1 MDAKKDVWVLRNLL
15 NLTQSELAKELDVSY
30 ETINRWELGKNE
42 IEPYNLEKIYSFAF
56 RKKIYLNQIYEQLLK
71 EEESENSKV
80 LLHGCKRDFSLPADL
95 NHSRTNNDF
104 GVGFYLGE
112 NLKQAATYVSNSPSP
127 RVFVFKINP
136 EKLKAKR
143 FDVSKEWMLAIA
155 YYRGWIDKYKDH
167 GLIKNVIKNVESA
180 DVVITPIADNKMFD
194 LVSEFVRGEITDLQ
208 ATHALAATNLGM
220 QYVLR
225 TPRALENIIF
235 LDSLYISSIEK
246 ESLVNERLNM
256 NAVCQDKVKVAR
268 INYRG
273 KGQYI
278 DQLLA

>member
-1 MDAKKDVWVLRNLL
+1 
-15 NLTQSELAKELDVSY
+15 
-30 ETINRWELGKNE
+30 
-42 IEPYNLEKIYSFAF
+42 
-56 RKKIYLNQIYEQLLK
+56 
-71 EEESENSKV
+71 
-80 LLHGCKRDFSLPADL
+80 
-95 NHSRTNNDF
+95 
-104 GVGFYLGE
+104 
-112 NLKQAATYVSNSPSP
+112 
-127 RVFVFKINP
+127 
-136 EKLKAKR
+136 
-143 FDVSKEWMLAIA
+143 
-155 YYRGWIDKYKDH
+155 
-167 GLIKNVIKNVESA
+167 
-180 DVVITPIADNKMFD
+180 MFD